1 MEHRASAELKGFAE
15 VIRPQKLSR
24 KELLERW
31 ALALEKRKGDR
42 LRTLR
47 ETEYKPVKERSA
59 LQQENSPLTVAFED
73 PVLRSAGLT
82 SDRFGELARFFGLS
96 HWQLHD
102 LVCSCHFGET
112 VSAEVV
118 AARVRRLS
126 GRYTTGFATFS
137 LRIYDRRSFGRNCSA
152 QTLSSR
158 SPDGG
163 RGLFGSFGG
172 TVMGRETHHTKWLKV
187 AYQFHMPAE

>member
-1 MEHRASAELKGFAE
+1 MEEIMEHRTSAELKGFAA

-31 ALALEKRKGDR
+31 ALALEKRKGAR
-42 LRTLR
+42 LRTLI

-59 LQQENSPLTVAFED
+59 LQQENSPLTIAFED

-82 SDRFGELARFFGLS
+82 SDTFGEVARFFGLS

-102 LVCSCHFGET
+102 VVCNCHFGET
-112 VSAEVV
+112 VAAEAV

-126 GRYTTGFATFS
+126 GRTSSFATFAYTYAIAAA
-137 LRIYDRRSFGRNCSA
+137 LLA
-152 QTLSSR
+152 
-158 SPDGG
+158 
-163 RGLFGSFGG
+163 G
-172 TVMGRETHHTKWLKV
+172 TVLLNH
-187 AYQFHMPAE
+187 